1 MHWHLVTGEFPPQ
14 PGGVSDYTLSVAR
27 GLASAGES
35 VHVWC
40 PTASRPAPQVPGVV
54 VHAMAGTWGREDIA
68 RVDRELDAT
77 PAPRRLLV
85 QWVPHAYGQ
94 RSMNVGFCRWIRR
107 RGLKGDAVEL
117 MAHEAYLGFREGSWK
132 HDVAATV
139 HRLMVSLLLSVS
151 RRVWVSIPAWV
162 SRMRPYAF
170 GRRIEFCWLPVPS
183 TVPVVNDP
191 VRVREVRA
199 RYATAHGPLVGHFGT
214 YGTDSRH
221 DLEPLIASVVR
232 DPHAVSMVLIGRES
246 DVFLR
251 EIVSRHPEIAG
262 RVHAAGTLS
271 PEALSVSLQACDVL
285 VQPYVDGASSRRTT
299 LMAALAHGVPVVT
312 TEGRLSEAIWRETNA
327 VRLVP
332 PRDSDAAARAVV
344 ALCSDTAEQ
353 ARLTAA
359 ARALYADRFALS
371 HTIHALIAESCR
383 AA

>member
-1 MHWHLVTGEFPPQ
+1 
-14 PGGVSDYTLSVAR
+14 
-27 GLASAGES
+27 
-35 VHVWC
+35 
-40 PTASRPAPQVPGVV
+40 
-54 VHAMAGTWGREDIA
+54 
-68 RVDRELDAT
+68 
-77 PAPRRLLV
+77 
-85 QWVPHAYGQ
+85 
-94 RSMNVGFCRWIRR
+94 MNVGFCRWVRR
-107 RGLKGDAVEL
+107 RGLKGDTVEL
-117 MAHEAYLGFREGSWK
+117 MAHEAYLGFREGSWR

-191 VRVREVRA
+191 WGVREARA
-199 RYATAHGPLVGHFGT
+199 RYATAQGPLVGHFGT
-214 YGTDSRH
+214 YGLDSRR
-221 DLEPLIASVVR
+221 DLEPLIASVLR
-232 DPHAVSMVLIGRES
+232 DPRRVSNVLIGPRE
-246 DVFLR
+246 R
-251 EIVSRHPEIAG
+251 RIPAG
-262 RVHAAGTLS
+262 DPLATPRDRRRVHAAGTLS
-271 PEALSVSLQACDVL
+271 LEALSVSLQACDVL

-359 ARALYADRFALS
+359 ARALYADRFDLS